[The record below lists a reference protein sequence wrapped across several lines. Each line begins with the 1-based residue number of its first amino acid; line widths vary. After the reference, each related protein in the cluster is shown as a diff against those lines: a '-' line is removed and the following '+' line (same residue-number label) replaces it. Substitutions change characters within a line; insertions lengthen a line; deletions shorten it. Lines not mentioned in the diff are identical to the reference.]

1 MRPLIVIGLIA
12 LLGAGALGYAWHV
25 LGELPERS
33 AAAPGAPV
41 PAGDGAPDAT
51 DLARVEA
58 REALPEPVDD
68 PPSARAPA
76 GFEEGGAGP
85 LVRDYAVIY
94 ADRSVDERRAALV
107 RLSAEIAAA
116 RERLGKA
123 ELDELAGRSGNAPTT
138 PGVRWLLE
146 LLEERA
152 WVQASLVETPAVV
165 GEGER

>member
-12 LLGAGALGYAWHV
+12 LLGAGALGYAWHL
-25 LGELPERS
+25 LGRLPERTP
-33 AAAPGAPV
+33 AAPSAP
-41 PAGDGAPDAT
+41 PAAREVAADGAE
-51 DLARVEA
+51 LARVEA
-58 REALPEPVDD
+58 REALPEPVDEG
-68 PPSARAPA
+68 PGARAPA
-76 GFEEGGAGP
+76 GLEEGGAVP
-85 LVRDYAVIY
+85 LVRDYAAIY
-94 ADRSVDERRAALV
+94 AERNVDERRAAVV

-138 PGVRWLLE
+138 PGVRRLLE